1 VPAPGERLAAAP
13 SAIRPPVAA
22 VRTRPRLR
30 LLRRSRLLSAGLVI
44 CLPLVLVA
52 VLAPLIAPY
61 DPLAVQARQRFL
73 PPGTSHLMGTDD
85 LGRDILSRV
94 VFGAHISFEVGLAS
108 VALGLLLGV
117 ALGAT
122 TGYTAGVFDAV
133 VMRIM
138 DAVLAFPA
146 ILLALALVAV
156 LGPGLVTVMTAVAV
170 VRVPIFART
179 VRASVLGERE
189 KDYVLAARCLGQR
202 DLAILAGHIMP
213 NAISPIVVLGT
224 SYFATAIVLE
234 ASLSFLG
241 LGVTSPDVS
250 WGTMLNE
257 SRQYMERYPW
267 APLFPGLA
275 ITLAVLGFNL
285 LGDGVRDLLDPRLR
299 TAL

>member
-1 VPAPGERLAAAP
+1 MPAPGERLAAAP